1 MPGVA
6 AACAFALVASG
17 CGSIDRREVAAADT
31 ARQLLTAV
39 QNDDGAG
46 ACAVLAPQTAAR
58 LEQDSGTSC
67 PEAILKVGLPQTTAV
82 TGSTV
87 YGQWAQV
94 RLSDDTQFL
103 AVFPGGWR
111 VVAAGCRARG
121 EQPYDCIVQEG

>member
-1 MPGVA
+1 MVPQDGGRAQSHRRTVIESRSLGKSLGVRLMPGVA

-87 YGQWAQV
+87 YGQWA
-94 RLSDDTQFL
+94 
-103 AVFPGGWR
+103 
-111 VVAAGCRARG
+111 
-121 EQPYDCIVQEG
+121 